1 MNWTGPAPMPPPG
14 RKLVIGIK
22 VAALRPDMASVWYRG
37 LYPAV
42 HLRALGHRVDV
53 FDAIATAAQLRRFD
67 MVILVKPMTLADL
80 GFANA
85 ARDQGVPIVLDLCD
99 DVFITGY
106 GSRHGKETAVCRAV
120 AGMAAAVVT
129 TGPVL
134 AAKLRAMVP
143 AGTPVVEIAD
153 PVENEADNA
162 AVMRAFGGAFAAA
175 RRKRSLQRLRT
186 VLRPRQR
193 LHALRVRLRPRRRL
207 QAIRAQLWSR
217 QRFHALRART
227 GLGWRRL
234 AQLWSRHR
242 FHALRARTGLGWRR
256 LALLLVLKPRWKLLA
271 LYSAIRPRRRI
282 MQLRDLCRAAPRAI
296 LKARDVPVLE
306 WPRRLPGAVW
316 RRLVYLLGPTPRRAA
331 QAPLPAP
338 CPVAPASPPAA
349 PVARPPS
356 PGLPPSSS
364 APPPALPLPVLP
376 PSSSAPPPALPLPV
390 LPPMPAA
397 AEPRPGEPRR
407 TVIWFGI
414 KGAAHGDFGIRNLA
428 LVAPAL
434 ARVAAEIPLRLL
446 VVSNGEEEFRRVTAG
461 WPFACEYR
469 EWSRETI
476 LAELDGADVCVIPN
490 SRDAFSIGKSANR
503 HALAL
508 SRGVPV
514 VATAIPA
521 LQGMEGFMVLDDWE
535 GGLRGYLSDPA
546 RAKRDVAAGRAHVQ
560 RAFSA
565 RVLAR
570 AWDALL
576 QEVTGRGAGPAA
588 AEAPPRVLGFLDLVQ
603 DLDVL
608 LPVLEAMR
616 ADPRFAPEACISDR
630 LAAASPR
637 VLRELVERGLM
648 PRIVPRKD
656 VIAGRAPA
664 LEGIAA
670 LLTAAES
677 SHPAHRAPHA
687 LASRAAAGG
696 MPSFTFQH
704 GLENIGLTYF
714 APDPEH
720 PGPIRFAS
728 SRILVWGPAESLP
741 ADVLPETRARCVA
754 VGTPKP
760 AEAPPATLP
769 LPPHAGKVVGVFE
782 NLHWERYDA
791 AYVQAFLADLRAT
804 AARFPDVLF
813 LVKPHHAARW
823 LAKNPQ
829 ALAGM
834 PGNLLLADPAQPA
847 WEPFTAAA
855 ILAAVDG
862 VITTPSTVALDAA
875 RVGRKVAVAG
885 YGLDLPVYAPL
896 PILRGAEDW
905 GGFVAGLSAADADLA
920 GRMEHFRARHLLPG
934 QAVPRILDLVAAD
947 LATPAVPA
955 GRDAAAA

>member
-1 MNWTGPAPMPPPG
+1 MNATGPAPMPPPG
-14 RKLVIGIK
+14 RKLAIGIK

-42 HLRALGHRVDV
+42 HLHALGHRVEV

-67 MVILVKPMTLADL
+67 LVILVKPTTLDDL

-85 ARDQGVPIVLDLCD
+85 ARDQGVPVVLDLCD
-99 DVFITGY
+99 DVFIPGY
-106 GSRHGKETAVCRAV
+106 GGSRGKEAAVCRAV
-120 AGMAAAVVT
+120 AGIAAAVVT

-175 RRKRSLQRLRT
+175 RRKRGLQRLRA

-207 QAIRAQLWSR
+207 QAIRAQLGSR
-217 QRFHALRART
+217 RRFHALRARMRIA
-227 GLGWRRL
+227 W
-234 AQLWSRHR
+234 Q
-242 FHALRARTGLGWRR
+242 R
-256 LALLLVLKPRWKLLA
+256 LALIFVLKPRWKLLA
-271 LYSAIRPRRRI
+271 LHSAIRPRRRI

-296 LKARDVPVLE
+296 LKARDIPIAE

-331 QAPLPAP
+331 QSPLPAP
-338 CPVAPASPPAA
+338 CPAAPASRPAV

-364 APPPALPLPVLP
+364 ALPPAPPPVLP
-376 PSSSAPPPALPLPV
+376 A
-390 LPPMPAA
+390 MPAA
-397 AEPRPGEPRR
+397 AEPRPGEARR

-428 LVAPAL
+428 LIAPAL

-546 RAKRDVAAGRAHVQ
+546 RAGRDVAAGRAHVQ

-565 RVLAR
+565 GVLAR

-588 AEAPPRVLGFLDLVQ
+588 AADAPPRILGFLDLVQ

-677 SHPAHRAPHA
+677 SHPAHRAPYA
-687 LASRAAAGG
+687 LAARATARG

-728 SRILVWGPAESLP
+728 SRILVWGPVESLP

-754 VGTPKP
+754 VGCPKP

-791 AYVQAFLADLRAT
+791 AYVQAFLADLGAT
-804 AARFPDVLF
+804 AVRFPEVLF

-834 PGNLLLADPAQPA
+834 PGNLLLADPAQPT

-905 GGFVAGLSAADADLA
+905 AGFVAGLSAADADLA
-920 GRMEHFRARHLLPG
+920 GRMERFRARHLLPG

-947 LATPAVPA
+947 LATAAAPA